1 MNAVAKME
9 QPQHLQVSN
18 ALSFQ
23 SMDQIM
29 RLAEMMSKASLVP
42 AHLQQKPADC
52 LLVCE
57 QAARWGMSPFAVAQ
71 ATSVIQGK
79 LMYEG
84 KLVSAV
90 LNSSGALNGRISFDV
105 AKDGSSCTASAVL
118 RGESQPKTVT
128 VKIAEVKTANPMWT
142 KQPEQQLCYSAAR
155 VWARRHC
162 PEVML
167 GVYTPEEFDVTP
179 ATNGSPATE
188 TQPVAKPPYP
198 DANLDSN
205 HDTWLKAVQEGRN
218 TVGGIITM
226 IETRYTLTDDQRKT
240 ILGLAPEVQ
249 A

>member
-1 MNAVAKME
+1 MNAVVKME
-9 QPQHLQVSN
+9 QPQQLQVSN

-90 LNSSGALNGRISFDV
+90 LNSSGALNGRISFEV

-128 VKIAEVKTANPMWT
+128 VKIAEVKTANAMWT

-167 GVYTPEEFDVTP
+167 GVYTPEEFDV
-179 ATNGSPATE
+179 SPAPTATTAVEAPPTE
-188 TQPVAKPPYP
+188 KPPYP
-198 DANLDSN
+198 DANLDKN
-205 HDTWLKAVQEGRN
+205 HDVWFAAIQNGKKTPDE
-218 TVGGIITM
+218 IIAM
-226 IETRYTLTDDQRKT
+226 VESRYTLTEAQRKT
-240 ILGLAPEVQ
+240 IRGLAPEVQ